1 MHTFIAA
8 AATVTV
14 LASNLLI
21 AATSQY
27 VSSDTIAKTLPRI
40 DVRTPRADEHSPIT
54 HTTITPGTLRA
65 LHVGQDP
72 QYIVERAVPSIV
84 AFSESG
90 TGMTNYGSFRMRGID
105 QTRVNVTL
113 DGAPINDMIDQGVFF
128 SNMSD
133 LTNGMASIQVQRGVG
148 MSMNGTASFAGSV
161 NFETNAGQDA
171 PSAHLE
177 LGAGSFNMRR
187 ASASV
192 STGNLNG
199 GIHAF
204 VRYSNL
210 VSDGYRANT
219 ATSTNSMLFS
229 GGWTGEADALRI
241 LGVWGRSANELGYF
255 PVQASIARRA
265 PRTNLNDITDND
277 NFGQHLL
284 QLRYMRTL
292 SAAETFSA
300 AVYYGG
306 AGGDYFSGFRDS
318 NSILTQINYPLDNRH
333 IGAMANITS
342 IGLAEGLRVE
352 GGLHVYQF
360 NRRNWETVS
369 PENRSPYYDDR
380 TVKREESVYA
390 RATYSIKAWQFY
402 ADVQA
407 RSVSMRFVQD
417 VPNMVS
423 AMDLPVHTWFF
434 LNPRV
439 GARYT
444 LDDASEVYVS
454 FGQTGREPTR
464 FDLLG
469 ATQINDANVGI
480 LRVQNT
486 VRPEFA
492 MDLEAGYRLQGT
504 NGRLAANFFLMRFQD
519 EIAPIGPY
527 IEQQFVQLRKNVAR
541 SRRIGVEVE
550 GLYKPHH
557 TLSVEGNVTWMSSRV
572 DEYVPENVILP
583 VVYNN
588 VFPVLTPNLLGN
600 VMIRYSPVQLFSV
613 DVAARGMSRSFT
625 DISNAASATLPAFLQ
640 LDTRLWLNVLDG
652 VRVGLHVN
660 NVTNAFVVT
669 NGGSVLGDG
678 GLESTYFVQAGRNV
692 MITATMD
699 F

>member
-1 MHTFIAA
+1 
-8 AATVTV
+8 
-14 LASNLLI
+14 
-21 AATSQY
+21 
-27 VSSDTIAKTLPRI
+27 
-40 DVRTPRADEHSPIT
+40 
-54 HTTITPGTLRA
+54 
-65 LHVGQDP
+65 
-72 QYIVERAVPSIV
+72 
-84 AFSESG
+84 
-90 TGMTNYGSFRMRGID
+90 
-105 QTRVNVTL
+105 
-113 DGAPINDMIDQGVFF
+113 
-128 SNMSD
+128 
-133 LTNGMASIQVQRGVG
+133 
-148 MSMNGTASFAGSV
+148 
-161 NFETNAGQDA
+161 
-171 PSAHLE
+171 
-177 LGAGSFNMRR
+177 
-187 ASASV
+187 
-192 STGNLNG
+192 
-199 GIHAF
+199 
-204 VRYSNL
+204 
-210 VSDGYRANT
+210 
-219 ATSTNSMLFS
+219 LFS

-255 PVQASIARRA
+255 PVQASVARRA

-284 QLRYMRTL
+284 QLRYTRTL
-292 SAAETFSA
+292 SPAETFSA

-318 NSILTQINYPLDNRH
+318 SSILTQINYPLDNRH

-342 IGLAEGLRVE
+342 TGLAEGLRLE
-352 GGLHVYQF
+352 GGLHAYQF
-360 NRRNWETVS
+360 ARRNWETVS

-380 TVKREESVYA
+380 TVKREASAYA
-390 RATYSIKAWQFY
+390 RATYSSNAWQFY

-423 AMDLPVHTWFF
+423 AMDLPTHTWFF

-469 ATQINDANVGI
+469 STQINDANVGI
-480 LRVQNT
+480 LRVPNT

-492 MDLEAGYRLQGT
+492 MDLEAGYRLQGEH
-504 NGRLAANFFLMRFQD
+504 GRLAANFFLMRFQD

-541 SRRIGVEVE
+541 SRRIGVEIE
-550 GLYKPHH
+550 GLYRLHR
-557 TLSVEGNVTWMSSRV
+557 TLSVEGNFTWMSARV
-572 DEYVPENVILP
+572 DEYVPENVTLP
-583 VVYNN
+583 IVYTN

-600 VMIRYSPVQLFSV
+600 VMIRYSPVQLVSV

-625 DISNAASATLPAFLQ
+625 DISNSASATLPAFVQ
-640 LDTRLWLNVLDG
+640 LDTRLWLNVLKG
-652 VRVGLHVN
+652 MRVGLHVN

-669 NGGSVLGDG
+669 NGGSTFGEN
-678 GLESTYFVQAGRNV
+678 GLESTYFVQAGRNF

>member
-1 MHTFIAA
+1 MHTTILTAIAA
-8 AATVTV
+8 VV
-14 LASNLLI
+14 FSSNLC
-21 AATSQY
+21 AAGTLQQGLP
-27 VSSDTIAKTLPRI
+27 DTVAKTLPRI
-40 DVRTPRADEHSPIT
+40 DVRTPRADEHSPVT
-54 HTTITPGTLRA
+54 HTTITPATLRQ

-90 TGMTNYGSFRMRGID
+90 TGMTNYGSFRLRGID

-113 DGAPINDMIDQGVFF
+113 DGVPINDMLDQGVFF

-133 LTNGMASIQVQRGVG
+133 LTNGMASIQVQRGIG

-161 NFETNAGQDA
+161 NFETNAGQDL
-171 PSAHLE
+171 PTAHLE
-177 LGAGSFNMRR
+177 LGAGSFDMRR

-192 STGNLNG
+192 STGTLKG

-204 VRYSNL
+204 VRYTSL
-210 VSDGYRANT
+210 QSEGYRTNT
-219 ATSTNSMLFS
+219 ATSTNSVLFS

-255 PVQASIARRA
+255 AVPASIARRA

-284 QLRYMRTL
+284 QLRYTRTL
-292 SAAETFSA
+292 SSSETFST

-318 NSILTQINYPLDNRH
+318 SNMLTQINYPLENRH

-342 IGLAEGLRVE
+342 TGLAEGLRVE
-352 GGLHVYQF
+352 GGLHAYQF

-380 TVKREESVYA
+380 TIKREASLYA
-390 RATYSIKAWQFY
+390 RATYLSNAWQIY

-407 RSVSMRFVQD
+407 RSVTMQFVQD
-417 VPNMVS
+417 VPNMVA
-423 AMDLPVHTWFF
+423 AMDLPTHAWFF

-439 GARYT
+439 GARYS

-469 ATQINDANVGI
+469 STQINDANVGV
-480 LRVQNT
+480 LRVPNT
-486 VRPEFA
+486 VRPEFV
-492 MDLEAGYRLQGT
+492 MDLEAGYRVQGT

-519 EIAPIGPY
+519 EIAPIGPF

-550 GLYKPHH
+550 GLYRFHR
-557 TLSVEGNVTWMSSRV
+557 TLSVEGNFTWMSARV
-572 DEYVPENVILP
+572 DEYVPENVMLP
-583 VVYNN
+583 VVYTN

-600 VMIRYSPVQLFSV
+600 VMIRYSPVQLISV
-613 DVAARGMSRSFT
+613 DVAARGMSRSFA
-625 DISNAASATLPAFLQ
+625 DISNSASATLPAFLQ
-640 LDTRLWLNVLDG
+640 LDTRLWLSVFEG
-652 VRVGLHVN
+652 MRVGLHVN

-669 NGGSVLGDG
+669 NGGSMFGDG
-678 GLESTYFVQAGRNV
+678 GLESTYFVQAGRNF

>member
-342 IGLAEGLRVE
+342 TGFAEGLRVE

-640 LDTRLWLNVLDG
+640 LDARLWLNVLDG

>member
-342 IGLAEGLRVE
+342 TGFAEGLRVE

>member
-342 IGLAEGLRVE
+342 TGFAEGLRVE

-439 GARYT
+439 GVRYT

-640 LDTRLWLNVLDG
+640 LDARLWLNVLDG

>member
-640 LDTRLWLNVLDG
+640 LDARLWLNVLDG